1 MVEHWAG
8 LAMPQRKKASKGG
21 SLTLQV
27 RAQLAACCWMHG
39 PLSVFDSACG
49 IRR

>member
-27 RAQLAACCWMHG
+27 LLDARAPFGL
-39 PLSVFDSACG
+39 
-49 IRR
+49 